1 MVGSLLAE
9 ETAQPNII
17 VFLVDDMGLMDS
29 SVPFLA
35 DASGKPK
42 KHPLNQFYRTPSMER
57 LADMGTRFTNFYAH
71 TVCSPTRISIMTGQ
85 NSARHTTTQWINPWS
100 KNGGN
105 FAPPGWNWEG
115 LKSSDATLPA
125 LLERIGYETIFIGK
139 AHFAP
144 LNHEGANP
152 RNLGF
157 MVNIGGAAW
166 GHPRSYYGRDH
177 YGNHPKYMEG
187 KRGMTHNV
195 PHLEAYYADD
205 VFLSEAL
212 TLEAKAAM
220 DDAIKAQKPFY
231 LHMAHYA
238 VHTPFQSDDRF
249 ADNYRNSGKS
259 PPAQA
264 FATLIEGMD
273 KSLGDLIDH
282 LKERGIADNTLIFFL
297 GDNGSDAPLG
307 NPDAIA
313 SSSPL
318 RGKKGS
324 KWEGG
329 IRVPFMAAWAAKA
342 RANAWQKKLPIAAG
356 AMRFE
361 TGACFDI
368 FPTILSLLDQSVPAG
383 HAIDG
388 QDLSPLLSGVGNS
401 NHRNVFLS
409 HFPHPRHHKHFTS
422 YRSEDWKIIYSYNPE
437 QQTKPSYE
445 LYNLR
450 EDLSESN
457 NLAES
462 HPEQLKSLALAMS
475 RELEAMQALYPTQ
488 DGKSIKPIIPE

>member
-1 MVGSLLAE
+1 
-9 ETAQPNII
+9 
-17 VFLVDDMGLMDS
+17 
-29 SVPFLA
+29 
-35 DASGKPK
+35 
-42 KHPLNQFYRTPSMER
+42 
-57 LADMGTRFTNFYAH
+57 
-71 TVCSPTRISIMTGQ
+71 
-85 NSARHTTTQWINPWS
+85 
-100 KNGGN
+100 
-105 FAPPGWNWEG
+105 
-115 LKSSDATLPA
+115 
-125 LLERIGYETIFIGK
+125 
-139 AHFAP
+139 
-144 LNHEGANP
+144 
-152 RNLGF
+152 
-157 MVNIGGAAW
+157 
-166 GHPRSYYGRDH
+166 
-177 YGNHPKYMEG
+177 
-187 KRGMTHNV
+187 
-195 PHLEAYYADD
+195 
-205 VFLSEAL
+205 
-212 TLEAKAAM
+212 M

-273 KSLGDLIDH
+273 KSLGDLMDH

-368 FPTILSLLDQSVPAG
+368 FPTILSLLEQPMPAG

-401 NHRNVFLS
+401 NHRNVVLS

-450 EDLSESN
+450 EDLSETN

-488 DGKSIKPIIPE
+488 DGTSIKPIIPE